1 MKKLIHILVIA
12 FIVGLVC
19 VSCRESDL
27 TNNGEGALS
36 LKIGVQRE
44 LPTVSA
50 GKTRATLTDEELL
63 QKCKV
68 YIRNAEG
75 LVRKFATLDEMPE
88 QILLERVYN
97 FKRDGYFGISSV
109 WHSQYSSQS
118 GSV

>member
-44 LPTVSA
+44 LPLS
-50 GKTRATLTDEELL
+50 L
-63 QKCKV
+63 
-68 YIRNAEG
+68 IH
-75 LVRKFATLDEMPE
+75 
-88 QILLERVYN
+88 
-97 FKRDGYFGISSV
+97 IS
-109 WHSQYSSQS
+109 
-118 GSV
+118 

>member
-50 GKTRATLTDEELL
+50 GKTRATLMGGDDGASR
-63 QKCKV
+63 CNR
-68 YIRNAEG
+68 I
-75 LVRKFATLDEMPE
+75 PE
-88 QILLERVYN
+88 T
-97 FKRDGYFGISSV
+97 
-109 WHSQYSSQS
+109 
-118 GSV
+118 

>member
-50 GKTRATLTDEELL
+50 GKNNR
-63 QKCKV
+63 V
-68 YIRNAEG
+68 N
-75 LVRKFATLDEMPE
+75 
-88 QILLERVYN
+88 ILKNNQFFY
-97 FKRDGYFGISSV
+97 
-109 WHSQYSSQS
+109 H
-118 GSV
+118 

>member
-50 GKTRATLTDEELL
+50 GKRELRLPMKNCFRSVKCISVTRRAWCVNSPLWM
-63 QKCKV
+63 KC
-68 YIRNAEG
+68 RN
-75 LVRKFATLDEMPE
+75 K
-88 QILLERVYN
+88 YC
-97 FKRDGYFGISSV
+97 
-109 WHSQYSSQS
+109 
-118 GSV
+118 

>member
-50 GKTRATLTDEELL
+50 GKTRATLTDEELCISVTRRAWCVNSPL
-63 QKCKV
+63 WMKC
-68 YIRNAEG
+68 RN
-75 LVRKFATLDEMPE
+75 K
-88 QILLERVYN
+88 YC
-97 FKRDGYFGISSV
+97 
-109 WHSQYSSQS
+109 
-118 GSV
+118 

>member
-88 QILLERVYN
+88 QILLVPDNY
-97 FKRDGYFGISSV
+97 KA
-109 WHSQYSSQS
+109 
-118 GSV
+118 